1 MWSKMWFARKIIS
14 AKLKY
19 ITVSHVTIRPL
30 VKKNHYIIVILSI
43 CDLRVMLEGHTQPE
57 ANYDCNL
64 MSINGLYVRKLIMRF
79 LNKNLFCSKGR
90 WRPSWIFVIFGQTQ
104 NASFEIKTG
113 DLHQSFFHLNAL
125 KNLVH

>member
-1 MWSKMWFARKIIS
+1 MVKNVVC
-14 AKLKY
+14 AKNHICEIKVY
-19 ITVSHVTIRPL
+19 YSITCNYWTSS
-30 VKKNHYIIVILSI
+30 KKNHYIIVILSI

-90 WRPSWIFVIFGQTQ
+90 WRPSWIFVIFDQTQ

-113 DLHQSFFHLNAL
+113 DLHQSFLHLNAL